1 MQFSATNQI
10 VDLQVKGDWILVVFE
25 NSFKLFNFEI
35 GFKQDQVVAEQMT
48 QTNTAKTGRVA
59 IYQNADESSISIAYA
74 DHEKKAKVNIYN
86 YETKTQIVKDTSI
99 YVTDGKT
106 DFGCFA
112 FS

>member
-1 MQFSATNQI
+1 MA
-10 VDLQVKGDWILVVFE
+10 L
-25 NSFKLFNFEI
+25 
-35 GFKQDQVVAEQMT
+35 
-48 QTNTAKTGRVA
+48 
-59 IYQNADESSISIAYA
+59 YQNADESSISIAYA